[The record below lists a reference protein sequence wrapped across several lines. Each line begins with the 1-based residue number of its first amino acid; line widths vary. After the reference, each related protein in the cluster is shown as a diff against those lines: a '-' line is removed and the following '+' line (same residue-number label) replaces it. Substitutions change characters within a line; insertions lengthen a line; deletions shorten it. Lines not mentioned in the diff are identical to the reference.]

1 MRQQQDLNLRGQS
14 PVDFKSTSL
23 TTRTCC
29 HPIYNNYYY
38 LSILTKIEINTV
50 YNNIV
55 MSINNDKNVDMNVNN
70 YTASEL
76 FQILNIQDPTK
87 ENIQKATDKMVEQF
101 IQQGNTDM
109 VKFFRD
115 AETRMLNALP
125 EPNDKNLVNFDNKF
139 NSQNTDDNQMGQ
151 WWSEQQLIQSDSI
164 QADKTTERKQTIG
177 LFDNSH
183 NIMKRERLGVNNSF
197 SVPVAQG
204 QMNPN
209 LKNTCTRLVNIDSQF
224 RQNSFPAKNGL
235 PYDQIVNPHTS
246 TYSST
251 DFTVDLTDTL
261 HNVISLKL
269 YSVNIPYSWYTIDLF
284 YGTNCFLIEINDI
297 WYNVNITSGNYSVN
311 SENDNYV
318 YKAINDALNQAIYER
333 QIADNPSSSS
343 TISVP
348 TDIYFTYN
356 SINGTTKFTPKAGTT
371 GKILWY
377 LPKGEVNNT
386 DIFNGD
392 PPVMCD
398 TNCGIGTKSNSNI
411 GYLLGYRNTNYSWT
425 SNSPIVSE
433 AVVNLYGPR
442 YLMLILDDYNQN
454 HLNKGL
460 VSIQDVPKTAD
471 LPSYYDP
478 NLPCVKTQTDP
489 TQGVIQP
496 YPFTLQDA
504 PRKLTKAK
512 QDTINSIMK
521 DRSQTTSNKLKS
533 VTDSDMFALIPIKK
547 SINTQVGEGLTEF
560 SGPIQVNER
569 IYFGPVDIDRMR
581 IRLVTDKGDTLNL
594 NGNDWSFCMI
604 AEVLYQY

>member
-1 MRQQQDLNLRGQS
+1 
-14 PVDFKSTSL
+14 
-23 TTRTCC
+23 
-29 HPIYNNYYY
+29 
-38 LSILTKIEINTV
+38 
-50 YNNIV
+50 
-55 MSINNDKNVDMNVNN
+55 MSINNDKNVDMNVDN
-70 YTASEL
+70 YSPSEL
-76 FQILNIQDPTK
+76 FQILNIEDPTT
-87 ENIQKATDKMVEQF
+87 ENIQKATDNMIQQFTKEGNMAMVE
-101 IQQGNTDM
+101 
-109 VKFFRD
+109 FFKN
-115 AETRMLNALP
+115 AETRMLNDLP

-139 NSQNTDDNQMGQ
+139 NSQNTDNNQLGQ
-151 WWSEQQLIQSDSI
+151 WWSQQKLVQSDTN
-164 QADKTTERKQTIG
+164 QANKTTERKQRVG
-177 LFDNSH
+177 LYDNNH
-183 NIMKRERLGVNNSF
+183 NIMKRERLGVANTF

-269 YSVNIPYSWYTIDLF
+269 YSVTIPYSWYTIDVA
-284 YGTNCFLIEINDI
+284 YGTNCFLLKIDDKWYNITIDNGNYTVDGGDTDIIAALNTEIWSVTNYSSDSSDSSQTRWAEPFKYIKTSGKVVFTPPDNTIGTII
-297 WYNVNITSGNYSVN
+297 WYLS
-311 SENDNYV
+311 
-318 YKAINDALNQAIYER
+318 
-333 QIADNPSSSS
+333 
-343 TISVP
+343 
-348 TDIYFTYN
+348 
-356 SINGTTKFTPKAGTT
+356 
-371 GKILWY
+371 
-377 LPKGEVNNT
+377 KGEINNT
-386 DIFNGD
+386 DIFDGQR
-392 PPVMCD
+392 PEMCD
-398 TNCGIGTKSNSNI
+398 TNCGIGKKANSNL
-411 GYLLGYRNTNYSWT
+411 GYLLGFRNTKYEWSST
-425 SNSPIVSE
+425 DPISSE
-433 AVVNLYGPR
+433 AIINLYGPR

-460 VSIQDVPKTAD
+460 VSIQDVPKKAD

-478 NLPCVKTQTDP
+478 NLPCINAPTDES
-489 TQGVIQP
+489 QGILQP
-496 YPFTLQDA
+496 YPFTLQGA
-504 PRKLTKAK
+504 PRRLTKAK

-521 DRSQTTSNKLKS
+521 DRNQTTSNKVRS

-547 SINTQVGEGLTEF
+547 SINTQIGEGLTEF

>member
-1 MRQQQDLNLRGQS
+1 
-14 PVDFKSTSL
+14 
-23 TTRTCC
+23 
-29 HPIYNNYYY
+29 
-38 LSILTKIEINTV
+38 
-50 YNNIV
+50 
-55 MSINNDKNVDMNVNN
+55 MSINNDKNVDMNVDN
-70 YTASEL
+70 YSPSEL

-87 ENIQKATDKMVEQF
+87 ENIQKATDNMVQQFTEEGNMAMVE
-101 IQQGNTDM
+101 
-109 VKFFRD
+109 FFRN

-125 EPNDKNLVNFDNKF
+125 EPNDKNLVNFDNEF
-139 NSQNTDDNQMGQ
+139 SSQNTDENQLSQ
-151 WWSEQQLIQSDSI
+151 WWSQQKLVQSDTN
-164 QADKTTERKQTIG
+164 QANKTTERKQRIG
-177 LFDNSH
+177 LYDNNH
-183 NIMKRERLGVNNSF
+183 NIMKRERLGVSNSF

-269 YSVNIPYSWYTIDLF
+269 YSVTIPYSWYTIDVA
-284 YGTNCFLIEINDI
+284 YGTNCFLLNLVDTNDNIN
-297 WYNVNITSGNYSVN
+297 WYNITIDDGNYNAISD
-311 SENDNYV
+311 DNTNIYNAINN
-318 YKAINDALNQAIYER
+318 AINDVLLTEEER
-333 QIADNPSSSS
+333 PVFS
-343 TISVP
+343 
-348 TDIYFTYN
+348 YN
-356 SINGTTKFTPKAGTT
+356 SVSGKTKFTTGTKYT
-371 GKILWY
+371 SGKIIWY
-377 LPKGEVNNT
+377 LPKGEINNT
-386 DIFNGD
+386 DIFGGN
-392 PPVMCD
+392 PPTMCD
-398 TNCGIGTKSNSNI
+398 TNCGIGKKANSNL
-411 GYLLGYRNTNYSWT
+411 GYLLGFRNSKYEWTNT
-425 SNSPIVSE
+425 DTITSE
-433 AVVNLYGPR
+433 AIINLYGPR

-460 VSIQDVPKTAD
+460 VSIQDVPKKAD

-478 NLPCVKTQTDP
+478 NLPCVNAPTDES
-489 TQGVIQP
+489 QGTLQS
-496 YPFTLQDA
+496 YPFTLQGA
-504 PRKLTKAK
+504 PRRLTKAK

-521 DRSQTTSNKLKS
+521 DRSQTTSNKVKS

-547 SINTQVGEGLTEF
+547 SINTQIGEGLTEF

>member
-1 MRQQQDLNLRGQS
+1 
-14 PVDFKSTSL
+14 
-23 TTRTCC
+23 
-29 HPIYNNYYY
+29 
-38 LSILTKIEINTV
+38 
-50 YNNIV
+50 
-55 MSINNDKNVDMNVNN
+55 MSINNDKNVDMNVDN
-70 YTASEL
+70 YSPSEL

-87 ENIQKATDKMVEQF
+87 ENIQKATDNMVQQFTEEGNMAMVE
-101 IQQGNTDM
+101 
-109 VKFFRD
+109 FFRN

-125 EPNDKNLVNFDNKF
+125 EPNDKNLVNFDNEF
-139 NSQNTDDNQMGQ
+139 SSQNTDENQLSQ
-151 WWSEQQLIQSDSI
+151 WWSQQKLVQSDTN
-164 QADKTTERKQTIG
+164 QANKTTERKQRIG
-177 LFDNSH
+177 LYDNNH
-183 NIMKRERLGVNNSF
+183 NIMKRERLGVSNSF

-269 YSVNIPYSWYTIDLF
+269 YSVTIPYSWYTIDVA
-284 YGTNCFLIEINDI
+284 YGTNCFLLEIDSKWYNITIPDGNYTVDEGDTDIIAVLNTEIWSVTNYSSDSSDSSQIRWAEPFKYIKTSGKVVFTPPSDSTSGTII
-297 WYNVNITSGNYSVN
+297 WYLS
-311 SENDNYV
+311 
-318 YKAINDALNQAIYER
+318 
-333 QIADNPSSSS
+333 
-343 TISVP
+343 
-348 TDIYFTYN
+348 
-356 SINGTTKFTPKAGTT
+356 
-371 GKILWY
+371 
-377 LPKGEVNNT
+377 KGEINNT
-386 DIFNGD
+386 DIFEED
-392 PPVMCD
+392 VDFKYDDMCKI
-398 TNCGIGTKSNSNI
+398 TCGIGKKANSNL
-411 GYLLGYRNTNYSWT
+411 GYLLGFRNTKYEWSST
-425 SNSPIVSE
+425 ATISSE
-433 AVVNLYGPR
+433 AIINLYGPR

-460 VSIQDVPKTAD
+460 VSIQDVPKKAD

-478 NLPCVKTQTDP
+478 NLPCVNAPTDES
-489 TQGVIQP
+489 QGTLQS
-496 YPFTLQDA
+496 YPFTLQGA
-504 PRKLTKAK
+504 PRRLTKAK

-521 DRSQTTSNKLKS
+521 DRSQTTSNKVKS

-547 SINTQVGEGLTEF
+547 SINTQIGEGLTEF

>member
-1 MRQQQDLNLRGQS
+1 
-14 PVDFKSTSL
+14 
-23 TTRTCC
+23 
-29 HPIYNNYYY
+29 
-38 LSILTKIEINTV
+38 
-50 YNNIV
+50 
-55 MSINNDKNVDMNVNN
+55 MSINNDKHVDMNVDN
-70 YTASEL
+70 YSPSEL

-87 ENIQKATDKMVEQF
+87 DNIQKATDNMIQKFTEEGDMSMVE
-101 IQQGNTDM
+101 
-109 VKFFRD
+109 FFRN
-115 AETRMLNALP
+115 AETRMLDALP
-125 EPNDKNLVNFDNKF
+125 QPNDKNLVNFDNQF
-139 NSQNTDDNQMGQ
+139 NSQNTDENQMQQ
-151 WWSEQQLIQSDSI
+151 WWSQQKLNQSDTN
-164 QADKTTERKQTIG
+164 QANKITERKQRIG
-177 LFDNSH
+177 IFDNNH
-183 NIMKRERLGVNNSF
+183 NIMKRERLGVDNSF

-269 YSVNIPYSWYTIDLF
+269 YSVTIPYSWYTIDVA
-284 YGTNCFLIEINDI
+284 YGTNCFLLKIDTT
-297 WYNVNITSGNYSVN
+297 WHNITIDNGNYTVDGGNTDIIAALN
-311 SENDNYV
+311 SEIWNV
-318 YKAINDALNQAIYER
+318 
-333 QIADNPSSSS
+333 
-343 TISVP
+343 T
-348 TDIYFTYN
+348 TYN
-356 SINGTTKFTPKAGTT
+356 STTWSEPFKYIKTSGKVVFTPPVITDQTTSTTTGTT
-371 GKILWY
+371 GTIIWY
-377 LPKGEVNNT
+377 LSKGEINNK
-386 DIFNGD
+386 DIFGYN
-392 PPVMCD
+392 PPTMCD
-398 TNCGIGTKSNSNI
+398 TNCGIGKKANSNL
-411 GYLLGYRNTNYSWT
+411 GYLLGFRNSKYEW
-425 SNSPIVSE
+425 SNTDTIKSE
-433 AVVNLYGPR
+433 AIINLYGPR

-460 VSIQDVPKTAD
+460 VSIQDVPKKAD

-478 NLPCVKTQTDP
+478 NLPCVNAPTDES
-489 TQGVIQP
+489 QGILQP
-496 YPFTLQDA
+496 YPFTLQGA

-521 DRSQTTSNKLKS
+521 DRSQTTSNKVKS

-547 SINTQVGEGLTEF
+547 SINTQIGEGLTEF

-581 IRLVTDKGDTLNL
+581 IRLITDKGDTLNL

>member
-1 MRQQQDLNLRGQS
+1 
-14 PVDFKSTSL
+14 
-23 TTRTCC
+23 
-29 HPIYNNYYY
+29 
-38 LSILTKIEINTV
+38 
-50 YNNIV
+50 
-55 MSINNDKNVDMNVNN
+55 MSINNDKNVDMNVDN
-70 YTASEL
+70 YSPSEL

-87 ENIQKATDKMVEQF
+87 ENIQKATDNIIQQFTEEGNMAMVE
-101 IQQGNTDM
+101 
-109 VKFFRD
+109 FFRN
-115 AETRMLNALP
+115 AETRMLDALP
-125 EPNDKNLVNFDNKF
+125 EPNDKNLVNFDNQF
-139 NSQNTDDNQMGQ
+139 NSQNTDENQMQQ
-151 WWSEQQLIQSDSI
+151 WWSQQKLNQSDTN
-164 QADKTTERKQTIG
+164 QANKITERKQRIG
-177 LFDNSH
+177 IFDNNH
-183 NIMKRERLGVNNSF
+183 NIMKRERLGVSNSF

-269 YSVNIPYSWYTIDLF
+269 YSVTIPYSWYTIDVA
-284 YGTNCFLIEINDI
+284 YGTNCFLLKIDTT
-297 WYNVNITSGNYSVN
+297 WHNITIDNGNYTV
-311 SENDNYV
+311 DGGDTDII
-318 YKAINDALNQAIYER
+318 AALNNEIWSVTTY
-333 QIADNPSSSS
+333 DS
-343 TISVP
+343 TTWSEPFKYIKTSGKVV
-348 TDIYFTYN
+348 
-356 SINGTTKFTPKAGTT
+356 FTPPFSTTGTT
-371 GKILWY
+371 GTIIWY
-377 LPKGEVNNT
+377 LSKGEINNT
-386 DIFNGD
+386 DIFGYN
-392 PPVMCD
+392 PPTMCD
-398 TNCGIGTKSNSNI
+398 TNCGIGKKANSNL
-411 GYLLGYRNTNYSWT
+411 GYLLGFRNSKYEWTNT
-425 SNSPIVSE
+425 DTIKSE
-433 AVVNLYGPR
+433 AIINLYGPR

-460 VSIQDVPKTAD
+460 VSIQDVPKKAD

-478 NLPCVKTQTDP
+478 NLPCVNAPTDES
-489 TQGVIQP
+489 QGILQP
-496 YPFTLQDA
+496 YPFTLQGA

-521 DRSQTTSNKLKS
+521 DRSQTTSNKVKS

-547 SINTQVGEGLTEF
+547 SINTQIGEGLTEF